1 MTARALK
8 KRNNMATIFG
18 LSKNLGKGMDLKRSE
33 IKGLKLTNKPK
44 FTLKSGSN
52 NPNRQEV
59 SGVKKATI
67 GSALKGVHDKLQDF
81 GKRHSAWKAKRKA
94 ASVGEDGLTN
104 FQRTMKKKKEAR
116 IPEWRKKTM
125 RKAELRDDMKL
136 ASSIKTKPM
145 NLPGPDIPSPTKS
158 VIPTGMFDEKKTD
171 KVVTKKKKKK
181 KTDFSKVKGSKT
193 YNPPSKTKINPTTG
207 RKELDLTPT
216 LPPVS
221 KTKTKTDD
229 TMSFEQF
236 KDFQK
241 RNKKAVS
248 KKNAKKAPTTT
259 KKSYFGSV
267 LKNILKA
274 NQRLSGYNLTKKR
287 Q

>member
-125 RKAELRDDMKL
+125 RKEKTAPKAETPTSKIDFKAKDISLNMFKKDPKVTL
-136 ASSIKTKPM
+136 TPENKKEAKETKTKKYTRKSDPILKSIEKQIKKPNTKTPKALVKKNKEIKRKKILKEYGVNIDFTTPP
-145 NLPGPDIPSPTKS
+145 NLVERKYKNKQ
-158 VIPTGMFDEKKTD
+158 V
-171 KVVTKKKKKK
+171 KKKKKFTGYK
-181 KTDFSKVKGSKT
+181 PGLFQGG
-193 YNPPSKTKINPTTG
+193 KI
-207 RKELDLTPT
+207 
-216 LPPVS
+216 
-221 KTKTKTDD
+221 
-229 TMSFEQF
+229 
-236 KDFQK
+236 
-241 RNKKAVS
+241 
-248 KKNAKKAPTTT
+248 
-259 KKSYFGSV
+259 
-267 LKNILKA
+267 
-274 NQRLSGYNLTKKR
+274 
-287 Q
+287 